1 MSHDPERDAAAYLG
15 GDMSAKRTAVFE
27 EHLLE
32 CEACWR
38 EVSEGR
44 SGRALA
50 ESAREHASQQLRED
64 VRTAVAAYPLPA
76 GRPLRLRLAV
86 AAALLLIVAGS
97 VTYLALRTPS
107 QPTAIAA
114 AVTDFRSGRLPA
126 VDAPTRSAPDLSRAG
141 LEYVGGGAGRIGK
154 LRIDAFAYRD
164 RGGGRV
170 FLYLS
175 DKPFPVAA
183 GARRSQ
189 DARGPWTATDGDV
202 DLLCA
207 QRPHALLLLGQDREV
222 LASAAKTIGA
232 R

>member
-15 GDMSAKRTAVFE
+15 GDMSAKRAAAFE
-27 EHLLE
+27 QHLLD

-50 ESAREHASQQLRED
+50 ESARELASQELRED
-64 VRTAVAAYPLPA
+64 VRAAVAAYTLPPR
-76 GRPLRLRLAV
+76 RPLRLRLTA
-86 AAALLLIVAGS
+86 AAALLLIAAGS
-97 VTYLALRTPS
+97 VTYIALRGPS
-107 QPTAIAA
+107 QPAEIAA
-114 AVTDFRSGRLPA
+114 AITDFRSGRLPA
-126 VDAPTRSAPDLSRAG
+126 ADAPSRAAPDLSPAG

-164 RGGGRV
+164 RGGNRV

-183 GARRSQ
+183 GARLSS
-189 DARGPWTATDGDV
+189 DARGPWTAKDGEV

-207 QRPHALLLLGQDREV
+207 QRPHALLLLGRDREV
-222 LASAAKTIGA
+222 LASAAKAMQVT
-232 R
+232 